1 MVTVAIVALV
11 FALFALALGLVT
23 ILRVYDSNQKAAK
36 AREGLATK
44 TDLEG
49 ALKQVQDLATKADL
63 EDALKQVQD
72 LATKADLED
81 VLKQVRSKTTL
92 KRVRDYL
99 DEHYTPDS
107 DLERDFAQLSDL
119 PDMIANAITN
129 LLPSAPIVP
138 AAVAS
143 DTSVLERR
151 TERTAKAIKGVVEYL
166 KALHLAQAAS
176 LRAPID
182 EEIAKLEDLVAEDR
196 RGLKPLQAA
205 KKVAEKKVSETKRA
219 LLPETASDA
228 EVEKEA
234 EKHAAGLG
242 LPTIKARLQAMAEYE
257 ANRSS
262 IAEERKERSEEA
274 KRELEEATTALNEFR
289 SSTASKDA
297 EVRITELRKQ
307 LANLDE
313 ADKAIANLEKAVG
326 ITVVLRRPAPRPL
339 TSSPPSEPPMDV
351 DDAELDPRDSV
362 PDLAALMSSLP
373 PLRSPSA

>member
-1 MVTVAIVALV
+1 
-11 FALFALALGLVT
+11 
-23 ILRVYDSNQKAAK
+23 
-36 AREGLATK
+36 
-44 TDLEG
+44 
-49 ALKQVQDLATKADL
+49 
-63 EDALKQVQD
+63 
-72 LATKADLED
+72 
-81 VLKQVRSKTTL
+81 
-92 KRVRDYL
+92 
-99 DEHYTPDS
+99 
-107 DLERDFAQLSDL
+107 
-119 PDMIANAITN
+119 
-129 LLPSAPIVP
+129 
-138 AAVAS
+138 
-143 DTSVLERR
+143 
-151 TERTAKAIKGVVEYL
+151 
-166 KALHLAQAAS
+166 
-176 LRAPID
+176 
-182 EEIAKLEDLVAEDR
+182 
-196 RGLKPLQAA
+196 
-205 KKVAEKKVSETKRA
+205 
-219 LLPETASDA
+219 
-228 EVEKEA
+228 
-234 EKHAAGLG
+234 
-242 LPTIKARLQAMAEYE
+242 MAEYE